1 MTFDSQIVSPK
12 FICAARGQRGADVGP
27 VWQTA
32 IRLDL
37 HQRTISN
44 EESSVTVSTRCF
56 VRRSMIWIGNAL
68 AGAHQLNWLA
78 VVRLIL
84 QVVQAA
90 PSISMAIKAS
100 VFWNLE
106 AVRPDQHRL
115 SHFSEAR
122 TAKFTIKKFKKS
134 GHDLSRRHAVP
145 RPIPCHQEQ
154 RAIRAIHLLLP
165 DWLISKLE
173 CRFGVRCSGAQ

>member
-56 VRRSMIWIGNAL
+56 MRRSMTGSATL
-68 AGAHQLNWLA
+68 AAGAHQLNWLA
-78 VVRLIL
+78 VVRLIF

-90 PSISMAIKAS
+90 PPISMAIKAS

-106 AVRPDQHRL
+106 AVRPDQ
-115 SHFSEAR
+115 
-122 TAKFTIKKFKKS
+122 
-134 GHDLSRRHAVP
+134 
-145 RPIPCHQEQ
+145 
-154 RAIRAIHLLLP
+154 
-165 DWLISKLE
+165 
-173 CRFGVRCSGAQ
+173 